1 MPREIRTLG
10 IVGGGVIGSGWAAR
24 ALACGLDVVAWDPAP
39 TGEQAL
45 RDAVANAWPALI
57 RIGLAPGA
65 DPERLRFLS
74 SAEAVAAEADF
85 VQESAPERIE
95 LKRKLHAA
103 MAEAAPA
110 EVILGSSSSGL
121 LPSEIQ
127 DGARHPERIVIGH
140 PFNPV
145 YLLPLVEVVGGKQ
158 TAPETIKAASAFYA
172 SLGMKPLHVRNEID
186 GYIADRL
193 LEALW
198 REALHLVADGIAT
211 TKEIDEAICFGA
223 GIRWAFMGTCLT
235 YHLAGGEG
243 GMAHMLEQFGP
254 ALELPWTRL
263 EAPKLTDTLFQ
274 RMVDGTREQAGGWP
288 VKRIERWRDE
298 RIIRILQALEAADRD
313 TGHPTYD
320 PRPGST

>member
-1 MPREIRTLG
+1 MPREIRTFG

-24 ALACGLDVVAWDPAP
+24 ALARGLDVVAWDPSP

-45 RDAVANAWPALI
+45 RDAVANAWPALT
-57 RIGLAPGA
+57 RIGLAEGA
-65 DPERLRFLS
+65 SPDRLRVVG
-74 SAEAVAAEADF
+74 SAEAVAAESDF

-95 LKRKLHAA
+95 LKRKLHHA

-110 EVILGSSSSGL
+110 DVILGSSSSGL

-127 DGARHPERIVIGH
+127 EGARHPERIVIGH

-145 YLLPLVEVVGGKQ
+145 YLLPLVEVVGGRQ
-158 TAPETIKAASAFYA
+158 TAPETIKTASAFYA

-211 TKEIDEAICFGA
+211 TREIDEAICFGA
-223 GIRWAFMGTCLT
+223 GIRWAFMGTNLT

-243 GMAHMLEQFGP
+243 GMRHMLEQFGP
-254 ALELPWTRL
+254 ALELPWTKL
-263 EAPKLTDTLFQ
+263 VAPKLTDTLID
-274 RMVDGTREQAGGWP
+274 RMVEGTQEQAGGWP
-288 VKRIERWRDE
+288 IKKIERWRDE
-298 RIIRILQALEAADRD
+298 RIIRILQALEGADRD

-320 PRPGST
+320 PRPGQA